1 MNFIFDGKRSSV
13 IASAVSIIILL
24 AVMLIFF
31 FFDNSLS
38 SWALSHKVLAENEE
52 RALGEFFQI
61 VRLFGKADVLIL
73 LAVVL
78 GLAGK
83 RRTCKRMIIA
93 LIIVGILVQ
102 PIKNIVGRERPDH
115 SSNVSFPSGDT
126 ATAFILPEILTSS
139 STSVIASSVIA
150 TGVAVS
156 RIFYQKHYPSD
167 VIAGAILGLLA
178 GAIGI
183 IISNKIRWLPSR
195 HQLLIALCVI
205 TFYFALSGIIQA
217 HHRHNLQFIAWFCP
231 ALLLFLLR
239 PYISKKYSEK
249 VRGVVSGKLYYLI
262 KNSLIGCSFI
272 GICSIILPWVTG
284 MSGFRA
290 PALSL
295 GILLLVYS
303 YYARKELKA
312 SRLSAVLAFSAAF
325 AFISQFWIL
334 CYLLGKF

>member
-1 MNFIFDGKRSSV
+1 MNFIFGSTRSSV
-13 IASAVSIIILL
+13 IASAVSILILI
-24 AVMLIFF
+24 AGMLTLF
-31 FFDNSLS
+31 FFDNSIS
-38 SWALSHKVLAENEE
+38 SWALSHKALAENEE

-126 ATAFILPEILTSS
+126 ATAFILPEVLTSS
-139 STSVIASSVIA
+139 STSVVASSVVA

-167 VIAGAILGLLA
+167 VVAGAILGLLA
-178 GAIGI
+178 GAISI

-195 HQLLIALCVI
+195 KQLLIALCVI
-205 TFYFALSGIIQA
+205 TFYLALSGIIQA

-231 ALLLFLLR
+231 ALLMYLLR
-239 PYISKKYSEK
+239 PYISKKYPEK

-272 GICSIILPWVTG
+272 GICSAILPWITG
-284 MSGFRA
+284 MSGLRA

-295 GILLLVYS
+295 GLMLLVYS
-303 YYARKELKA
+303 YYTRKELKA

-334 CYLLGKF
+334 CYLVGKF